1 MIDLVGLEP
10 IRISR
15 DLKGKYMLLYSLPKA
30 GKTSLASKFPK
41 SLILGFEKGYNGL
54 AGVMAIDVPKWS
66 KMKEALRELKK
77 PEVQA
82 KFDTIIVDTA
92 TIAWELA
99 EEYICIQNDVTEISE
114 IPWGRG
120 YKLTAKEFNSTMRQI
135 TMLGYGL
142 VFISHSEEKPIADGE
157 EGETFVAPALEKR
170 AYKIIN
176 GMVDIIAYIKVDLET
191 GGRTLVTRAN
201 KHVVAGSRFRFLP
214 EEIELSYEKLVEA
227 LADAIEKEGAAAGGM
242 IIDDRLDFK
251 TVNRSF
257 AATMEEAKNLWK
269 SILEKAGDP
278 EAKAL
283 EMKSIIKEH
292 FGSDIKL
299 SETTEAQQDLV
310 ELVIFDLKELN

>member
-1 MIDLVGLEP
+1 MIDLINLEP
-10 IRISR
+10 VKISR
-15 DLKGKYMLLYSLPKA
+15 DLRGKYMLLYSLPKA
-30 GKTSLASKFPK
+30 GKTSLAAQFPK

-54 AGVMAIDVPKWS
+54 AGVMAVDLPKWS
-66 KMKEALRELKK
+66 KMKEVLRDLKK
-77 PEVQA
+77 PEVQE

-99 EEYICIQNDVTEISE
+99 EEYICMQNDVTEISE

-176 GMVDIIAYIKVDLET
+176 GMVDIIGYIKVDLEN
-191 GGRTLVTRAN
+191 GNRTLITRAN

-214 EEIELSYEKLVEA
+214 AEIELSYDKLVEA
-227 LADAIEKEGAAAGGM
+227 LVSAIEQEGKASGGM
-242 IIDDRLDFK
+242 IMDERLNEK
-251 TVNRSF
+251 TTNRSF
-257 AATMEEAKNLWK
+257 AETMKEAGGLWQE
-269 SILEKAGDP
+269 ILEKAEDK

-283 EMKSIIKEH
+283 EMRSIVKEH

-310 ELVIFDLKELN
+310 ELVIFDLKELL